1 MPLADRS
8 SPTYPTELAIAELA
22 ELRKRREVAGGD
34 QTFAPDQWPSDAVGM
49 ALSGGGI
56 RSATFC
62 LGVFRALA
70 RHRLVRRIDMLST
83 VSGGGYF
90 GSFLGG
96 LFTPRPK
103 GPGSPAGGPPNIDEV
118 EACLRESR
126 SGPVDWLRENGRYMS
141 PNGSGDTLLGGAIA
155 LRNWV
160 ALTVVLMTSLVTA
173 FLLLT
178 LVRVSIP
185 PGALPF
191 LLPGE
196 LAALVLRSWPSP
208 SATRLWTSPLALVP
222 LGLVVVGLI
231 PLGWAFWFTQR
242 GRAITSLPVL
252 TAAAIAG
259 GALALAYAAGPAGP
273 SRSLYEVVA
282 LVALLALAYWA
293 ALSTWVL
300 VQNGQD
306 GLERASR
313 NRLSRLFSMVL
324 WATAGL
330 LLLALV
336 DSLGQTVYAVLA
348 GSEGSWVRTI
358 ASGLASLGAGFGLAQ
373 KASVL
378 LGGKGVRLPF
388 KPLVLATIVAA
399 GLGLVYLTSASA
411 VAHAVAWKGSVPAGD
426 PGQYLRGP
434 RAASS
439 TEATEPSTDSLK
451 LALWLCL
458 AATVTS
464 AWTIPFL
471 NLSSHQ
477 SLYGARLTRA
487 YLGASNPVRGAERTS
502 LTDLVPGDQIE
513 MAGYEPQRR
522 GGPLHLINVTLNE
535 TVSGKSQIEQRD
547 RKGLGMVFGPTALSV
562 GARHHALWVEGRRG
576 TELATIRLQS
586 DEHPPFEV
594 FPAGKDGTERRF
606 SVDRLDLGGWV
617 SLSGA
622 AFTPGLGSRTSLG
635 LSGLLAL
642 ANIRL
647 GYWWDSGISP
657 RLRHTAHTGGSL
669 LASVLP
675 VQAYLFDE
683 LLARFHGPAR
693 QRWYLS
699 DGGHF
704 ENTGAYELIRRRL
717 PFIVVCDNGEDHD
730 YQYEDLANLVRK
742 ARTDFDAEISFFSDD
757 QLEALHPDI
766 RGYFG
771 VPTFALGDSSA
782 KGRPP
787 HAMLAWIY
795 YDDPERQSAPA
806 SLLLVLKP
814 SVSGDEPLDVLN
826 YKEAHPAFPQ
836 ESTIDQYFDEAQWES
851 YRRLGEH
858 IAQRVF
864 APRPP
869 GGGWTPHDLKAPE
882 YKPRRREEPVPA
894 SGGKPA

>member
-1 MPLADRS
+1 MPVADRS
-8 SPTYPTELAIAELA
+8 SPTYPAELSAAELA
-22 ELRKRREVAGGD
+22 EVRLRRAVTGNTATVADG
-34 QTFAPDQWPSDAVGM
+34 AWPADAVGM

-70 RHRLVRRIDMLST
+70 RHRLVRRIDVLST

-96 LFTPRPK
+96 LFTPRTNAAA
-103 GPGSPAGGPPNIDEV
+103 PAANAGRIDEV
-118 EACLRESR
+118 EECLRNAR

-141 PNGSGDTLLGGAIA
+141 PNGSGDTLLAGAIA

-160 ALTVVLMTSLVTA
+160 ALTVVMMTALLAA

-178 LVRVSIP
+178 LGRLSIP
-185 PGALPF
+185 PGFLSFVLPE
-191 LLPGE
+191 E

-208 SATRLWTSPLALVP
+208 ATTRLWASPLALIPLVLVV
-222 LGLVVVGLI
+222 LGLV

-242 GRAITSLPVL
+242 RRGLTSLPVL
-252 TAAAIAG
+252 TAAVIAG
-259 GALALAYAAGPAGP
+259 GSLALAYAAGPAGP
-273 SRSLYEVVA
+273 SRGLYEIVA
-282 LVALLALAYWA
+282 LVALLAIFYWGTI
-293 ALSTWVL
+293 STWVL
-300 VQNGQD
+300 MENGLDAQ
-306 GLERASR
+306 ERVSR
-313 NRLSRLFSMVL
+313 NRLSRVFSMAL
-324 WATAGL
+324 WSTGGL

-348 GSEGSWVRTI
+348 GSQGSWVATI
-358 ASGLASLGAGFGLAQ
+358 VSALGSLGAGFSLAQ

-378 LGGKGVRLPF
+378 LGGKGARLPL
-388 KPLVLATIVAA
+388 KPTALATVVAVA
-399 GLGLVYLTSASA
+399 LCVVYLTSLSA
-411 VAHAVAWKGSVPAGD
+411 IAHAIAWKGEVPAGD
-426 PGQYLRGP
+426 PGRTLRGV
-434 RAASS
+434 AASGP
-439 TEATEPSTDSLK
+439 EAKEPSTDG
-451 LALWLCL
+451 LALAL
-458 AATVTS
+458 ALSLASTVAC

-513 MAGYEPQRR
+513 MVDYAPHLR

-547 RKGLGMVFGPTALSV
+547 RKGLGMVFGPTGLSV
-562 GARHHALWVEGRRG
+562 GARHHALWASGKRG
-576 TELATIRLQS
+576 TQLQTIGLQS

-594 FPAGKDGTERRF
+594 FPSGQNGASRRF
-606 SVDRLDLGGWV
+606 DVDRLDLGGWI

-635 LSGLLAL
+635 LSALLCL

-657 RLRHTAHTGGSL
+657 RLRQTAHTWGSL
-669 LASVLP
+669 LAGALP
-675 VQAYLFDE
+675 VHAYLFDE

-742 ARTDFDAEISFFSDD
+742 ARTDFDAEISFFSED

-771 VPTFALGDSSA
+771 VPTFALGDA
-782 KGRPP
+782 AVKARPP

-795 YDDPERQSAPA
+795 YGDPERKSEPG

-836 ESTIDQYFDEAQWES
+836 EPTIDQYFDEAQWES

-864 APRPP
+864 APRPA
-869 GGGWTPHDLKAPE
+869 GGGWTPHELKAPA
-882 YKPRRREEPVPA
+882 YKPRRREEPVAGSGAQPA
-894 SGGKPA
+894 